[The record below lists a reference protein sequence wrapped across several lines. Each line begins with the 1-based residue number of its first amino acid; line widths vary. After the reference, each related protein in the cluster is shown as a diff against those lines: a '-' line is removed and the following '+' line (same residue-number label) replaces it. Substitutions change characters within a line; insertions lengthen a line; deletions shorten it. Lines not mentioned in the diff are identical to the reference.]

1 MPWHPRWVHENI
13 KTIHFSRPAYSRVS
27 PIEGGADV
35 RLTNPHWRAQSDVA
49 ALSKFAALLDV
60 VIPFGGIHDGFR
72 EMLEAMP
79 ASRAGGDGVGHGN
92 LSFLQSH
99 PDAHQTGAHGHVR
112 AAFGID
118 ESADSAG
125 GANLD
130 SPGMEL
136 MRRVVAAYWRD
147 YVLFE
152 DVLPECP
159 CRTTLGLW
167 PAGSSI
173 RPA

>member
-1 MPWHPRWVHENI
+1 MAPEVGPREHQNHPLL
-13 KTIHFSRPAYSRVS
+13 TPRVQPRQ

-49 ALSKFAALLDV
+49 ALSKFAALWTSSSRSAASTMASGRCSRRCPRPV
-60 VIPFGGIHDGFR
+60 R
-72 EMLEAMP
+72 EPLGARQP
-79 ASRAGGDGVGHGN
+79 
-92 LSFLQSH
+92 SFLQSH

-147 YVLFE
+147 YMLFE
-152 DVLPECP
+152 DVLPVP
-159 CRTTLGLW
+159 HDPW
-167 PAGSSI
+167 PVA
-173 RPA
+173 RRQ

>member
-1 MPWHPRWVHENI
+1 MGRGCRQL
-13 KTIHFSRPAYSRVS
+13 F
-27 PIEGGADV
+27 
-35 RLTNPHWRAQSDVA
+35 
-49 ALSKFAALLDV
+49 F
-60 VIPFGGIHDGFR
+60 
-72 EMLEAMP
+72 
-79 ASRAGGDGVGHGN
+79 
-92 LSFLQSH
+92 SFLQSH

-147 YVLFE
+147 YMLYIRGRAARAARP
-152 DVLPECP
+152 LACGP
-159 CRTTLGLW
+159 
-167 PAGSSI
+167 PAVVYARRK
-173 RPA
+173 RPRLMV

>member
-1 MPWHPRWVHENI
+1 M
-13 KTIHFSRPAYSRVS
+13 
-27 PIEGGADV
+27 
-35 RLTNPHWRAQSDVA
+35 
-49 ALSKFAALLDV
+49 DV

-79 ASRAGGDGVGHGN
+79 ASRAGGEGLWDGARQP
-92 LSFLQSH
+92 SFLQSH

-147 YVLFE
+147 YMLFE
-152 DVLPECP
+152 DVLPVP
-159 CRTTLGLW
+159 HDPW
-167 PAGSSI
+167 PVA
-173 RPA
+173 RRQ